1 LNKTLGQ
8 SNRSGKF
15 RYFAFLFF
23 PFFTFVLSLR
33 DAQNKVSANIVWLFV
48 IFFTQTMSFVQEG
61 MDNQAYRD
69 YLSYTYELENQ
80 VKSDVPAGFRTSDFY
95 VNILTKIIGS
105 FTRNGRFIFLVY
117 GVVFGFFYSRNLQLI
132 LSRVKESSNKIL
144 LLYIVS
150 LFLIVPFW
158 DINGVRM
165 YTAAH
170 AFFYGLLIYSFK
182 KRNEGVLIAAS
193 SILIHFSFIF
203 PVFMLLIGM
212 LIKSKNVVNFLIFTF
227 ILSLY
232 FNNLLTIDKSGLLKP
247 IAEFLNLS
255 DSVEGYLSDVSIEH
269 YGERKKTYS
278 FHIILYEQFQK
289 IAIGGMMLHMLLT
302 KKLWMNMFKLVRL
315 TLVTGL
321 LIGIITSILSGL
333 PSINRFNA
341 ISFFLLLGSYM
352 VLFSEISGK
361 FKILTYLIVPSI
373 LFWLIVKIRIGF
385 DFLTLNTVLGSVMTI
400 FLEDLNQ
407 LTLIDFFK

>member
-1 LNKTLGQ
+1 
-8 SNRSGKF
+8 
-15 RYFAFLFF
+15 
-23 PFFTFVLSLR
+23 
-33 DAQNKVSANIVWLFV
+33 
-48 IFFTQTMSFVQEG
+48 
-61 MDNQAYRD
+61 
-69 YLSYTYELENQ
+69 
-80 VKSDVPAGFRTSDFY
+80 
-95 VNILTKIIGS
+95 
-105 FTRNGRFIFLVY
+105 
-117 GVVFGFFYSRNLQLI
+117 
-132 LSRVKESSNKIL
+132 
-144 LLYIVS
+144 VS